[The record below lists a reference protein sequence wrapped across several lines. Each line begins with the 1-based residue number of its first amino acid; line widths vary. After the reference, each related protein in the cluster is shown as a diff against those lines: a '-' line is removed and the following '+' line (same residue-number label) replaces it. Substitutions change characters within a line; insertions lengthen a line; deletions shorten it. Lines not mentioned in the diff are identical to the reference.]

1 MSDDTPWLDV
11 AGIAMQKQFLLTM
24 MTSMIAGFGL
34 MFVLVA
40 VAYTR
45 DIASIMRTPTL
56 IWQYVCGI
64 PVNSSMTVPLLLSIG
79 SLCLLGAGVTWWW
92 TQRTR

>member
-1 MSDDTPWLDV
+1 
-11 AGIAMQKQFLLTM
+11 MQKQFWLTII
-24 MTSMIAGFGL
+24 TSMIAGFGL

-40 VAYTR
+40 VAYAR

-64 PVNSSMTVPLLLSIG
+64 PVNSSMTVPLLTSIG
-79 SLCLLGAGVTWWW
+79 ALCILGAGMTWWW
-92 TQRTR
+92 VQRVR

>member
-1 MSDDTPWLDV
+1 
-11 AGIAMQKQFLLTM
+11 MQKQFLLTM

-40 VAYTR
+40 IAYTR

-56 IWQYVCGI
+56 IWQYDMWYSGQFQHDGAALVEHRESVSARCWRDMVVDTAH
-64 PVNSSMTVPLLLSIG
+64 PVV
-79 SLCLLGAGVTWWW
+79 AGCVIH
-92 TQRTR
+92 